1 MEILNSGSF
10 IPLDNREKIEQLIFT
25 AQTLASEVSRSKG
38 FQSTGQSNQQI
49 GLDLWK
55 GAEYMTRAHEEVTIR
70 NIFLSKFLERLREI
84 ERETPQE
91 TSSSIVP
98 AEPSA
103 EDARALDSATSS
115 ATPTKIETEST
126 VEARDEFLGVVD
138 SEEPVEER
146 PSYANECI
154 PECEDEIVSMLNSS
168 GTRAVVDASGEQCPE
183 SSNAK
188 SKESDKLPKID
199 RNDAIQNEPV
209 TEVENKIDTQ
219 VETPDVSVAADA
231 AVTEQSVNA
240 VILSEQEPYNFDSCT
255 VTAVIQLLPET
266 NGLRDCVVSVRSH
279 DFAPQITFTD
289 GCNESGKLDVSMP
302 VSTALE
308 LYRNTLPVLAAEK
321 MKKEQTATRKR
332 ASKTLSK
339 SPNKA
344 LKADANAETAST
356 STPIPQEQAKDQQ
369 TLFAS

>member
-25 AQTLASEVSRSKG
+25 AQTLALEVSRSEG
-38 FQSTGQSNQQI
+38 FQSSGQSNQQI
-49 GLDLWK
+49 GLELWK
-55 GAEYMTRAHEEVTIR
+55 GAEYMTRSHEEVTIR
-70 NIFLSKFLERLREI
+70 NLFLSKFLERLREI
-84 ERETPQE
+84 ERETPQRP
-91 TSSSIVP
+91 SSPIASVKP
-98 AEPSA
+98 LV
-103 EDARALDSATSS
+103 EDARALDSVMSS
-115 ATPTKIETEST
+115 ATQTKIETESR

-146 PSYANECI
+146 LSYANECI

-168 GTRAVVDASGEQCPE
+168 ASGEKCPE
-183 SSNAK
+183 SSNAN
-188 SKESDKLPKID
+188 SEESNRLPEID
-199 RNDAIQNEPV
+199 RHDAIQNEPI
-209 TEVENKIDTQ
+209 TEVENEIDSS

-231 AVTEQSVNA
+231 AVTEQSVNS

-266 NGLRDCVVSVRSH
+266 DGLRDCVVSVRSH
-279 DFAPQITFTD
+279 DFAPQIILTNM
-289 GCNESGKLDVSMP
+289 GCENGKLDVSIP

-308 LYRNTLPVLAAEK
+308 QYRNALPGLAAEK
-321 MKKEQTATRKR
+321 LKKGKPSAKKR

-339 SPNKA
+339 SPNNA
-344 LKADANAETAST
+344 EKADT
-356 STPIPQEQAKDQQ
+356 SADTSPTSSPIPQEQAKDQQ